1 VTARIVHTCDGTR
14 HGDPCRGARTARAN
28 LAQPLARGTAERDAA
43 RAGWRRQPDGT
54 HLCPSP
60 GHDAEPVPL
69 DELADQ
75 PATYEPHPHL
85 EHARRV
91 LAERRANEGLS

>member
-1 VTARIVHTCDGTR
+1 MTARIVHTCDGTR

-43 RAGWRRQPDGT
+43 RNGWRRQPDGT

-60 GHDAEPVPL
+60 GHDVEPEPL
-69 DELADQ
+69 DELADLDRQ
-75 PATYEPHPHL
+75 VA
-85 EHARRV
+85 ADV
-91 LAERRANEGLS
+91 LDQRRANEGLT